1 MMILRN
7 SFIFLI
13 LSFFII
19 MSPNLAFSDWRE
31 ELKELKIGLAGGEN
45 EADRLKNYECWRHYL
60 EEQLDIPVKFYPASD
75 VAGIIHGLLG
85 KTLDYAS
92 VGPSAYAAMYI
103 DDPDA
108 VEPIITIKETDGSN
122 GYKSAMYVRKD
133 SNIFSIE
140 DMKGKSVAWSDPNTT
155 SGYLVPSF
163 ELHQRGINPSEFF
176 SQTGF
181 AGGHEQAIIAVLNG
195 QYDAGA
201 TWVSGQG
208 NVEEGYTRGVFRNM
222 IKKGLLNMDELRVI
236 WLSGFI
242 MNGPHVIRKD
252 LPNEFKDELI
262 NHNLN
267 LKNIDEQCFKE
278 ITFGESQGFIK
289 VNHKDYENIVE
300 IRNFIR
306 KQRRR

>member
-1 MMILRN
+1 MILRN

-13 LSFFII
+13 ISFFLIL
-19 MSPNLAFSDWRE
+19 SPNLAFSDWRK

-45 EADRLKNYECWRHYL
+45 EADRLKNYECWRNYL

-103 DDPDA
+103 DNPNA

-133 SNIFSIE
+133 SNIYSIE

-176 SQTGF
+176 SSSS
-181 AGGHEQAIIAVLNG
+181 IIL
-195 QYDAGA
+195 
-201 TWVSGQG
+201 T
-208 NVEEGYTRGVFRNM
+208 
-222 IKKGLLNMDELRVI
+222 I
-236 WLSGFI
+236 
-242 MNGPHVIRKD
+242 
-252 LPNEFKDELI
+252 
-262 NHNLN
+262 
-267 LKNIDEQCFKE
+267 
-278 ITFGESQGFIK
+278 
-289 VNHKDYENIVE
+289 
-300 IRNFIR
+300 
-306 KQRRR
+306 

>member
-1 MMILRN
+1 MFFRN
-7 SFIFLI
+7 SLISLI
-13 LSFFII
+13 LFSFFILVP
-19 MSPNLAFSDWRE
+19 SLAFSEWRE
-31 ELKELKIGLAGGEN
+31 EVKELKIGLAGGEN
-45 EADRLKNYECWRHYL
+45 EADRLKNYECWRSYL
-60 EEQLDIPVKFYPASD
+60 EENLEIPVKFYPASD

-133 SNIFSIE
+133 SNIYSIE
-140 DMKGKSVAWSDPNTT
+140 DMRGKSIAWSDPNTT

-163 ELHQRGINPSEFF
+163 ELHQRGLVPSEFF
-176 SQTGF
+176 SRTGF

-208 NVEEGYTRGVFRNM
+208 AVEEGYTRGVFRNM
-222 IKKGLLNMDELRVI
+222 IKKGLLDMDKLRVI
-236 WLSGFI
+236 WLSKFI

-252 LPNEFKDELI
+252 LPVEFKEELI
-262 NHNLN
+262 KHNLD
-267 LKNIDEQCFKE
+267 LQEKDEQCFKE
-278 ITFGESQGFIK
+278 ITFGESQGFIR
-289 VNHKDYENIVE
+289 VSHKNYENIVE